1 MLLGLHSPSGSVL
14 QYSTQ
19 PPDPRYPAVLF
30 HAQPSLVRSGSECWC
45 TPRAQAVLLLLCSQR
60 GVRVLWRLRRPVVAL
75 HVLQQYPPMD
85 LQASYFFTIA
95 QSLIEPFVALV
106 KNAADASTHDV
117 VLLEHVLQQY
127 PRIVELQPPTIF
139 T

>member
-1 MLLGLHSPSGSVL
+1 ML
-14 QYSTQ
+14 
-19 PPDPRYPAVLF
+19 PPVIDCMTAADTSA
-30 HAQPSLVRSGSECWC
+30 H
-45 TPRAQAVLLLLCSQR
+45 VLLE
-60 GVRVLWRLRRPVVAL
+60 

-85 LQASYFFTIA
+85 LQAPYIFNVA

-106 KNAADASTHDV
+106 RSAADASTHDV